1 MSNDFRKH
9 IKERFPAKPPEN
21 QRGFDQGVVT
31 RGVFAQQERELFF
44 NEAFG
49 DILAD
54 LFVAWCKTEAHC
66 SKERE
71 YLYST
76 AVALGSLK
84 GKLIDY
90 THLGANTQYLAEQ
103 KATLQSE
110 GPQEGTSNA
119 DQEAS

>member
-9 IKERFPAKPPEN
+9 VKDRYPSKPPVN
-21 QRGFDQGVVT
+21 QQGFDQGIVT
-31 RGVFAQQERELFF
+31 RGTFAQQERELFF

-66 SKERE
+66 VKERE

-90 THLGANTQYLAEQ
+90 TNLGKNTQFMTEQ
-103 KATLQSE
+103 KAILQSE
-110 GPQEGTSNA
+110 EPQEGTDNA